1 MLILQLLIIRFC
13 ICAAD
18 ALSSPTDENTRQSDS
33 IMKHFRLLLLSLA
46 ASALITQVVAQD
58 SLTPA
63 SLRAYAKALLDLGHI
78 QTYIIRVE

>member
-1 MLILQLLIIRFC
+1 
-13 ICAAD
+13 
-18 ALSSPTDENTRQSDS
+18 
-33 IMKHFRLLLLSLA
+33 MKHFRLLLLSLA

>member
-1 MLILQLLIIRFC
+1 MMILQLLITSC
-13 ICAAD
+13 CVCAAD

-46 ASALITQVVAQD
+46 ASALITPVVAQD

-63 SLRAYAKALLDLGHI
+63 SLRAYAKALLDQGHI